1 MKASRLLRIF
11 GANVIKLFFKSTC
24 NWHTCIS
31 SYLGIKVHCIGFEF
45 YLCTTMNVTKTG
57 TGNLERESGNNCTAV
72 TSLRIQ
78 IGRQKKRKGSK
89 REQFGEIWGSV
100 TIVNVNFY
108 KMCFQMTSKLLW
120 EESLVGISVN
130 KHEISGGEKIE
141 SALFCIVI

>member
-1 MKASRLLRIF
+1 MKASRLLGIF

-89 REQFGEIWGSV
+89 REQFGEI
-100 TIVNVNFY
+100 
-108 KMCFQMTSKLLW
+108 
-120 EESLVGISVN
+120 
-130 KHEISGGEKIE
+130 
-141 SALFCIVI
+141 